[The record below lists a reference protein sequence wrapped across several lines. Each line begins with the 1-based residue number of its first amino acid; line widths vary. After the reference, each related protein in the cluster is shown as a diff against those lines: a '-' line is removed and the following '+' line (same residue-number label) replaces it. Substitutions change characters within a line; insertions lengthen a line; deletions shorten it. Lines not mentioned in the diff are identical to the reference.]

1 MLLIFLFL
9 LILRFPIRRMVME
22 SGLLAL
28 VVLVVLVGFAGFV
41 GSVGFEDLAS
51 PLGWVVLWRH

>member
-1 MLLIFLFL
+1 
-9 LILRFPIRRMVME
+9 MVME